1 MNKTKRTLYEI
12 GDDFKALFE
21 LFNSME
27 DADGNPREPNEEET
41 KIIASWF
48 QENEENL
55 KKKFDGY
62 CKFIK
67 NLSYQS
73 DLAAAEKDAYKKEL
87 DRLQKRSKAF
97 ENRANSVKMCL
108 WDNMR
113 RLGLAKDG
121 YKTALFSAKEQAT
134 AGAVSTNTLYDY
146 HNIPEAFLK
155 EPELDKTAIKAGLSD
170 GTLFQKDE
178 KENPLDRGK
187 VFRSL
192 DGKELKGVIFLK
204 GITFIIR

>member
-1 MNKTKRTLYEI
+1 MTEAKKTLYEI

-87 DRLQKRSKAF
+87 DR
-97 ENRANSVKMCL
+97 
-108 WDNMR
+108 
-113 RLGLAKDG
+113 GLAKDG

-170 GTLFQKDE
+170 GALFQKDE

-187 VFRSL
+187 VFRSS